1 MAIYYF
7 NVIDGDHE
15 EIDVVGKP
23 CPDDVAAL
31 SEAFRVA
38 SDVLQ
43 RRLIYDSCTAGGV
56 VEVESEDHR
65 LLFSMPVSAA
75 TY

>member
-1 MAIYYF
+1 MRLYYF
-7 NVIDGDHE
+7 NVLDGEHE
-15 EIDVVGKP
+15 EIDVVGKA

-43 RRLIYDSCTAGGV
+43 RRLIYDSCSAAGV
-56 VEVESEDHR
+56 VEVESEDHQ